1 MTETYKPKKKTKG
14 LGLKKGQSLQLSQEI
29 VKDRNP
35 ATLDNLK
42 SNVVAKAVWTRPSK
56 GPSLSQEAL
65 SKISKVIG
73 PYSDKLKGK
82 AKLQGQVVRR
92 NAKRFSRTSQGRQ
105 SALLLLGGGLTAL
118 LKKLQDA
125 KESNQKE
132 VKVGGARFTIKPI
145 EIDPVAEYKKQSN
158 KDIKKAQDRIHGR

>member
-82 AKLQGQVVRR
+82 
-92 NAKRFSRTSQGRQ
+92 S
-105 SALLLLGGGLTAL
+105 
-118 LKKLQDA
+118 
-125 KESNQKE
+125 
-132 VKVGGARFTIKPI
+132 
-145 EIDPVAEYKKQSN
+145 
-158 KDIKKAQDRIHGR
+158 